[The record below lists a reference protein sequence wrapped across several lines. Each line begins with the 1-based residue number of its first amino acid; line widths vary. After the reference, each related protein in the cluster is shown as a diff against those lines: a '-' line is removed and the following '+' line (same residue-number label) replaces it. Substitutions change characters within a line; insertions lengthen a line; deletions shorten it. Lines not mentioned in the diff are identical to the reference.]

1 MLTVLVADDEFAVLE
16 VLTMALEGEG
26 HRVLKAGDG
35 ADALRILV
43 SQPCDVLVC
52 DEVMPVMNGPQLVY
66 AIRADPRLADLPVIM
81 MVDMFGRP
89 SGPPDPDVRIIAK
102 PVMLPQL
109 FGLVEEAGQARGGP
123 HRRRP

>member
-16 VLTMALEGEG
+16 VLSMALEGEG

-43 SQPCDVLVC
+43 SQPCDVVVC
-52 DEVMPVMNGPQLVY
+52 DEVMPVMSGPQLVY
-66 AIRADPRLADLPVIM
+66 ALRADPRLAEVPVIM
-81 MVDMFGRP
+81 MVDVFGRP
-89 SGPPDPDVRIIAK
+89 SASLDPDVVVVPK

-109 FGLVEEAGQARGGP
+109 FALVEQAAQKRK
-123 HRRRP
+123 RRT